1 MYFFHCLIKSFFLLV
16 LINNHTIHGNFQQG
30 CSHRDPLHLRTGL
43 LQCPQHR
50 AGTHGTQGHPHQ
62 GQDRPGLACQRA
74 AALLEQVP
82 PLAHQSGHDTKCKGE
97 LLRKIAK

>member
-1 MYFFHCLIKSFFLLV
+1 MYMSLGQN
-16 LINNHTIHGNFQQG
+16 INGNFQQG